1 MRVETAMSGRG
12 GVESG
17 RATSFMLGA
26 SFMLVLCLFA
36 AARAQTVTAG
46 KSSVGATDAA
56 PAASSSPAAG
66 EAADDEQDAG
76 SEAKAAEEKP
86 RAPAAKRG
94 DRLETLRAQIAA
106 AKTSAERWRLQRTL
120 VEYLDALGQKG
131 EALAELRA
139 MARAEKLDPVYF
151 YNTGNALARLG
162 ATEDAIEAYRKAIEQ
177 RHGNYSRAL
186 NNLGVLLLRQ
196 GEWDKAQDALVN
208 ALKLEN
214 SRYGEAS
221 FNLGRVYAARGE
233 ADQAIKEWNRAL
245 AIAPDHALAAA
256 ALARAYAEDGSP
268 ERGIAILERFTTRNG
283 ASEELAQVRREIL
296 AADSAGEAAGEP
308 ATSGDATRPASA
320 ASEAGETPKPKAAAA
335 KSGAALRPL
344 SVDRETYDLLQSA
357 REARAGGKHE
367 EAVKLYRRVLMR
379 SGGFFP
385 PANLEIA
392 YTLSALKRYDESA
405 AALAQVAERE
415 GGRYP
420 IAFYHLGRQYE
431 QLGQFDLAATAY
443 ERAAAAYGETNTQF
457 LLDLSR
463 ARDKAG
469 DPAAALAAM
478 ERFVSITR
486 SQGRLPEWSQARL
499 AELREKAG
507 QK

>member
-1 MRVETAMSGRG
+1 MSERRG
-12 GVESG
+12 AGPKG
-17 RATSFMLGA
+17 ATSFLLSA
-26 SFMLVLCLFA
+26 SFVLVFFIA
-36 AARAQTVTAG
+36 AKAQTVPAE
-46 KSSVGATDAA
+46 KSSAGDANVTRAA
-56 PAASSSPAAG
+56 PSSS
-66 EAADDEQDAG
+66 EAAKDEGD
-76 SEAKAAEEKP
+76 ETAAVEKP
-86 RAPAAKRG
+86 RAASAPARGG
-94 DRLETLRAQIAA
+94 DRLETLRAQIAE

-120 VEYLDALGQKG
+120 VEYLAALGKKH
-131 EALAELRA
+131 EAVDELRA
-139 MARAEKLDPVYF
+139 MARTEKLDPVYF

-162 ATEDAIEAYRKAIEQ
+162 ATDDAVEAYRKAIEQ
-177 RHGNYSRAL
+177 RHGNYARAL

-196 GEWDKAQDALVN
+196 GEWDKAQEALAN

-221 FNLGRVYAARGE
+221 FNLGRVHAARGE
-233 ADQAIKEWNRAL
+233 ADQAIKEWSRTL
-245 AIAPDHALAAA
+245 VVAPDHADAAA

-268 ERGIAILERFTTRNG
+268 ERGLTVLENFTKRNG

-296 AADSAGEAAGEP
+296 AAGSAGEAEESSAE
-308 ATSGDATRPASA
+308 ADTTRPASA
-320 ASEAGETPKPKAAAA
+320 GREAGETPRPKAAAA
-335 KSGAALRPL
+335 KAGAGLRTL
-344 SVDRETYDLLQSA
+344 SVDQETYDLLQSA
-357 REARAGGKHE
+357 RAAREGGKNE

-385 PANLEIA
+385 PANLEMA
-392 YTLSALKRYDESA
+392 YTLSALRRYDEAVAS
-405 AALAQVAERE
+405 LAQVAERE

-431 QLGQFDLAATAY
+431 QLGQFDLAAKAY

-469 DPAAALAAM
+469 DAEAALAAM
-478 ERFVSITR
+478 ETFVRIAR
-486 SQGRLPEWSQARL
+486 SQGRLPEWSQSRL

-507 QK
+507 QKQ

>member
-1 MRVETAMSGRG
+1 MRVETAILERG
-12 GVESG
+12 GVG
-17 RATSFMLGA
+17 RRAISFILSA
-26 SFMLVLCLFA
+26 SFMLVFCLSA
-36 AARAQTVTAG
+36 AAQTAPAE
-46 KSSVGATDAA
+46 KSSAGDAD
-56 PAASSSPAAG
+56 ASQSTEAG
-66 EAADDEQDAG
+66 ETAAAQET
-76 SEAKAAEEKP
+76 EAKTKAAEVQP
-86 RAPAAKRG
+86 RASHEKGG
-94 DRLETLRAQIAA
+94 DRLSTLRAQIAA
-106 AKTSAERWRLQRTL
+106 AKTNAERWRLQRTL
-120 VEYLDALGQKG
+120 VDYLAALGQKR
-131 EALAELRA
+131 EAVAELRA

-162 ATEDAIEAYRKAIEQ
+162 ATEDAIAAYRKAIEQ
-177 RHGNYSRAL
+177 RHGNYSHAL

-196 GEWDKAQDALVN
+196 GEWDKAQEALVN

-233 ADQAIKEWNRAL
+233 ADQAIKEWNRTL
-245 AIAPDHALAAA
+245 IIAPDHADAAV

-268 ERGIAILERFTTRNG
+268 DRGISVLERFVTRNG
-283 ASEELAQVRREIL
+283 ASDELAQARREIISNVPSE
-296 AADSAGEAAGEP
+296 DGEASATP
-308 ATSGDATRPASA
+308 ADPTRPATAEREVS
-320 ASEAGETPKPKAAAA
+320 ETPKPKAA
-335 KSGAALRPL
+335 GAGLRTL

-357 REARAGGKHE
+357 RAAREGGKNE

-392 YTLSALKRYDESA
+392 YALSALKRYDESA
-405 AALAQVAERE
+405 ASLMQVAERE
-415 GGRYP
+415 GERYP

-431 QLGQFDLAATAY
+431 QLGQFDLAAKAY
-443 ERAAAAYGETNTQF
+443 ERAAAAYGDTNTQF

-463 ARDKAG
+463 VRDKEGNAE
-469 DPAAALAAM
+469 AALAAM
-478 ERFVSITR
+478 EAFVRITR
-486 SQGRLPEWSQARL
+486 SQGRLPDWSQARL

>member
-1 MRVETAMSGRG
+1 K
-12 GVESG
+12 
-17 RATSFMLGA
+17 
-26 SFMLVLCLFA
+26 
-36 AARAQTVTAG
+36 AR
-46 KSSVGATDAA
+46 DAF
-56 PAASSSPAAG
+56 
-66 EAADDEQDAG
+66 
-76 SEAKAAEEKP
+76 
-86 RAPAAKRG
+86 
-94 DRLETLRAQIAA
+94 T
-106 AKTSAERWRLQRTL
+106 
-120 VEYLDALGQKG
+120 
-131 EALAELRA
+131 
-139 MARAEKLDPVYF
+139 
-151 YNTGNALARLG
+151 
-162 ATEDAIEAYRKAIEQ
+162 
-177 RHGNYSRAL
+177 
-186 NNLGVLLLRQ
+186 
-196 GEWDKAQDALVN
+196 N

-221 FNLGRVYAARGE
+221 FNLGRVYTARGE
-233 ADQAIKEWNRAL
+233 ADQAIKEWNRTL
-245 AIAPDHALAAA
+245 TVAPDHADAAA

-268 ERGIAILERFTTRNG
+268 ERGLAILERFTARNG
-283 ASEELAQVRREIL
+283 ANEELAQVRREISS
-296 AADSAGEAAGEP
+296 ADSSGEAAEEP
-308 ATSGDATRPASA
+308 SASA
-320 ASEAGETPKPKAAAA
+320 GAPGHASAGSEAVETPKPKAAAA
-335 KSGAALRPL
+335 KAGAGLRPL

-357 REARAGGKHE
+357 REAREGGKHE

-392 YTLSALKRYDESA
+392 YALSALKRYDESA
-405 AALAQVAERE
+405 AALSQVAERE

-431 QLGQFDLAATAY
+431 QLGQFDLAAKAY

-478 ERFVSITR
+478 ETYVRIAR

-507 QK
+507 QKSGQN